1 VNTVN
6 PHDLPF
12 RSIPAAALL
21 VGALGLVVQ
30 GCVAH
35 GEPDR
40 QGRREGHAPAVPVTT
55 ALAQVR
61 TLPVTVE
68 AIGTVEPRSVVSV
81 HSQVTG
87 QLATMAFEEGAE
99 VKRGELLFTIDPRP
113 ADVQLEQTKAVL
125 AKDRAQAASA
135 RTTAT
140 RYADLLK
147 RGLVPPEQA
156 DQAEAQAAALDAAV
170 RADEAAVKSAE
181 LQKDYT
187 IIRAPVTGRTG
198 ALMVHPGNLVRAN
211 DTMPLVV
218 INEIAPIYV
227 SFSVPTRELS
237 AVLRP
242 ARLGELDVAVTIPQT
257 NEAAEQGRVTFV
269 DNGAD
274 PTTGT
279 IRLKAT
285 FPNADRHL
293 WPGQLVNVSLTLRT
307 EPDAIVVPS
316 EAVQTGQDGTYVF
329 VVKADK
335 TVEMRPVDVER
346 TADGLAV
353 IRKGLH
359 ASETVVTDG
368 QLRLEPGA
376 TVTEDKAA
384 APATSVLP

>member
-1 VNTVN
+1 VN
-6 PHDLPF
+6 PQDPSF
-12 RSIPAAALL
+12 RSRPAAVPLFGVVILA
-21 VGALGLVVQ
+21 LVVQ
-30 GCVAH
+30 GCIAQ
-35 GEPDR
+35 GQPER
-40 QGRREGHAPAVPVTT
+40 QGRREGQTAAVPVKT
-55 ALAQVR
+55 ALVQVK

-68 AIGTVEPRSVVSV
+68 AIGTVEPRSVVSI

-87 QLATMAFEEGAE
+87 QLATVTFKEGAE
-99 VKRGELLFTIDPRP
+99 VRQGDLLFTIDPRP
-113 ADVQLEQTKAVL
+113 ADVQLEQTRAVL
-125 AKDRAQAASA
+125 AKDRTQAASA
-135 RTTAT
+135 RSTAT

-170 RADEAAVKSAE
+170 RADEASVKNAE

-187 IIRAPVTGRTG
+187 IIRAPVSGRTG
-198 ALMVHPGNLVRAN
+198 ALMVQAGNLVRAN

-227 SFSVPTRELS
+227 SFSVSTRELA
-237 AVLRP
+237 AVLQP
-242 ARLGELDVAVTIPQT
+242 ARLGELDVAVTIPDT
-257 NEAAEQGRVTFV
+257 GDPAEDGRVTFV

-285 FPNADRHL
+285 FANADRGL
-293 WPGQLVNVSLTLRT
+293 WPGEIVNVSLTLRT

-316 EAVQTGQDGTYVF
+316 EAVQNGQDGTYVF
-329 VVKADK
+329 VVKPDK
-335 TVEMRPVDVER
+335 TVEMRPVEVER
-346 TADGLAV
+346 TANGVAV

-368 QLRLEPGA
+368 QLRLEPGVTVKEA
-376 TVTEDKAA
+376 TTATH
-384 APATSVLP
+384 ATSVLP